1 MKIFNKIL
9 IANRGE
15 IAVRIIKAA
24 KSMGIQT
31 VAIYSRP
38 DEDSLHTRLADE
50 SYFIGEQD
58 LADSYLNVDK
68 IMDIAIKSNC
78 EAIHPG
84 YGFLSENPVLVNKCE
99 ASNISFI
106 GPSTRAIELMG
117 NKVKSRAFV
126 EELGTP
132 MTKGATGTIEKL
144 KAAAKNIPMPILVKA
159 AAGGGGKGMR
169 IVNNLDDLDEI
180 IESTSREALSY
191 FGDDEVFIEQ
201 FIEDPRHIEIQIL
214 GDKHGNVIHLYER
227 ECSIQRRYQKIIEES
242 PSPTLNQDIREKMGA
257 AAVDIAK
264 AIEYDS
270 AGTIEFLVDK
280 NMNFYFLEMNTRI
293 QVEHPVTEM
302 VTGIDLVREQILIAA
317 GNELSIVQEN
327 IKQTGHAIEA
337 RIYAEEPEYDFRPS
351 PGDITYYREPIGQ
364 NLRIDAA
371 IDSPTTIHS
380 FFDPMISK
388 LIAYGESREIANERL
403 NKALKN
409 YIINGINTNI
419 PFLIAMIQSSAF
431 INNNISTKYCDIN
444 LKMLVGDIQTRID
457 DVDLKHI
464 ISAYLIHNLNINKLE
479 NNTSVW
485 QNIGYWRSEQHFKI
499 DINETK
505 FAIEIIEIEKANYTI
520 SIDGKKLNCN
530 LKEFRKDFIRID
542 INSHCQKMF
551 ISDAKE
557 NGSIVN
563 YLGNKFQLKRDD
575 LLYETEFFEE
585 DENAN
590 SGNSVKSPMPGKV
603 LKINTSIGDF
613 VKKGQSLLIV
623 EAMKMENSIT
633 APRNGIIAEIKTS
646 EGEMVDTISKLILLE
661 EVDEQQHI

>member
-24 KSMGIQT
+24 KLMGIQT
-31 VAIYSRP
+31 VAVYSRP
-38 DEDSLHTRLADE
+38 DAEALHTRLADE

-68 IMDIAIKSNC
+68 IINIAKQSNC

-84 YGFLSENPVLVNKCE
+84 YGFLSENPILVSECDKSGI
-99 ASNISFI
+99 AFI
-106 GPSTRAIELMG
+106 GPSTKAIELMG
-117 NKVKSRAFV
+117 NKVQSRAFV
-126 EELGTP
+126 TELGVP
-132 MTKGATGTIEKL
+132 MTKGATGTIDEL
-144 KAAAKNIPMPILVKA
+144 KAAANDIPLPILVKA

-180 IESTSREALSY
+180 IKSTSREALSY

-201 FIEDPRHIEIQIL
+201 FIEDPRHIEIQII

-242 PSPTLNQDIREKMGA
+242 PSPTLNQETREKMGK

-270 AGTIEFLVDK
+270 VGTIEFLVDK

-302 VTGIDLVREQILIAA
+302 VTGIDLIREQILVAA
-317 GNELSIVQEN
+317 NNELTIAQEDV
-327 IKQTGHAIEA
+327 KQTGHAIEA
-337 RIYAEEPEYDFRPS
+337 RIYAEEPENDFRPS
-351 PGDITYYREPIGQ
+351 PGDITYYRQPQGM

-409 YIINGINTNI
+409 YIINGIKTNI

-431 INNNISTKYCDIN
+431 SNNNISTKFCDNN
-444 LKMLVGDIQTRID
+444 LAMIVGDIQTRIYD
-457 DVDLKHI
+457 TDINNI
-464 ISAYLIHNLNINKLE
+464 IASYIIHNFKTKQEQTDNNIWNK
-479 NNTSVW
+479 
-485 QNIGYWRSEQHFKI
+485 IGYWRSNQCFNVEL
-499 DINETK
+499 NEK
-505 FAIEIIEIEKANYTI
+505 KYAIELLETENDFYRL
-520 SIDGKKLNCN
+520 SIDEQIYDCY
-530 LKEFRKDFIRID
+530 LKEYKNDYIRIT
-542 INSHCQKMF
+542 INSHCQKMY
-551 ISDAKE
+551 ISSAAEDGE
-557 NGSIVN
+557 IVN
-563 YLGNKFQLKRDD
+563 YQGNQFLLKRDD
-575 LLYETEFFEE
+575 LLYSTEFFIDE
-585 DENAN
+585 DDSA

-603 LKINTSIGDF
+603 LQIKVNIGDN
-613 VKKGQSLLIV
+613 VSKGQSLLIV

-633 APRNGIIAEIKTS
+633 SPRDGIIAEIKTN
-646 EGEMVDTISKLILLE
+646 EGDMVDGNSALIILE
-661 EVDEQQHI
+661 EIDTED